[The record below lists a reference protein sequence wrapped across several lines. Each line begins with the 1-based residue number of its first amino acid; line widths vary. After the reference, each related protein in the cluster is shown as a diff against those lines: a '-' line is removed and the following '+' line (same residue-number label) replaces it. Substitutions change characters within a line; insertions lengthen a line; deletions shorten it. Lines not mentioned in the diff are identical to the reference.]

1 MMLLNSQWIQGLFLG
16 AGAEEWFVVVRPCS
30 CSANS
35 NDSLNRRVMTLMKCG
50 RAAPYRCGR
59 KRLVVIIVF
68 LYPVTYN
75 LQKLL
80 ALLLSSW
87 TLCNLI
93 CLAYMQWLLIFGS
106 LSLTFSKRGGERGR
120 HVGLC
125 YRVLFL
131 CLICPIPWLLYIFH
145 CGSHSYALWL
155 FFFSSCRFEK
165 HDGSVFHTPVAVCIS
180 NNTS

>member
-1 MMLLNSQWIQGLFLG
+1 MLLNSQWIQGLFLG

-35 NDSLNRRVMTLMKCG
+35 NDGLNRRVMTLMKCG
-50 RAAPYRCGR
+50 RAAPYRCDR

-93 CLAYMQWLLIFGS
+93 CLTYMQWLLIFGS
-106 LSLTFSKRGGERGR
+106 LSPYVPQKRWREGGAK
-120 HVGLC
+120 C
-125 YRVLFL
+125 MFVLSCIVSLFDLSYSLIVIYFL
-131 CLICPIPWLLYIFH
+131 L
-145 CGSHSYALWL
+145 
-155 FFFSSCRFEK
+155 RF
-165 HDGSVFHTPVAVCIS
+165 P
-180 NNTS
+180 

>member
-1 MMLLNSQWIQGLFLG
+1 M
-16 AGAEEWFVVVRPCS
+16 RPRR

-35 NDSLNRRVMTLMKCG
+35 NDGLNRLVMTLMKRG

-59 KRLVVIIVF
+59 KRLVVVIIVF

-80 ALLLSSW
+80 AVLLSLW

-106 LSLTFSKRGGERGR
+106 LSPYVPQKRWKEGAKCIFVLTCIVSLFDLSCSFIVIFS
-120 HVGLC
+120 VA
-125 YRVLFL
+125 V
-131 CLICPIPWLLYIFH
+131 PIVKN
-145 CGSHSYALWL
+145 CVCL
-155 FFFSSCRFEK
+155 FFFLL
-165 HDGSVFHTPVAVCIS
+165 SV
-180 NNTS
+180 